1 MLFVQGKYPVQ
12 LDPEDSVS
20 NDVDDVK
27 QEQAVHDVGSRACP
41 VNQAEDID
49 VLKKRNECAH
59 LRNEDEQRDQDSECE
74 QNNVEYFAATVAV
87 G

>member
-1 MLFVQGKYPVQ
+1 M
-12 LDPEDSVS
+12 S

-49 VLKKRNECAH
+49 VLKKGNECAH
-59 LRNEDEQRDQDSECE
+59 LRNEDEQ
-74 QNNVEYFAATVAV
+74 
-87 G
+87 